1 MVPLAALSTP
11 RPDAAGA
18 AEHVPLVVDLDG
30 TLLRTNSLIES
41 ILPLVRMKPWSL
53 LTLPFWWLKGRAY
66 FKHRVAAAVAPD
78 IHSLPY
84 RPEVIEFLRDQ
95 KRLGRSLILATGADE
110 KLASEINREVGLFD
124 EVMASDGHINL
135 VGKDKRERLISAF
148 GLRGF
153 DYIGNDRRDFGVWC
167 AARRA
172 LVAAASPRL
181 VKSIANI
188 TPVEKI
194 FKEPAAH
201 WQDYLDAW
209 RPTHWIKNAL
219 LFVPL
224 AAAHR
229 GFEFDRLERVVL
241 AFIAF
246 DLCAS
251 GLYLFNDLLDLPAD
265 RRHPHKKERML
276 ASGRIPLTYALLM
289 MPLLILGA
297 LGLALHLSIAY
308 AGVLGLYCVLMIA
321 YSLKLKD
328 IPLVDVLVLAGGYAL
343 RVAAGAVAAQ
353 IRISAWL
360 LTLCVFLFFSLALIK
375 RYAELIVLEAQ
386 PAQGPVRAR
395 GYMSRDK
402 GMLAAQGIAS
412 GYLAVMVLALY
423 TNTEISERLYARHDV
438 FWGVCLLLLYWVS
451 YLWMA
456 ASRGRIVGDPV
467 MFALSDRVSYWTIA
481 GMGLLAALSL

>member
-1 MVPLAALSTP
+1 
-11 RPDAAGA
+11 
-18 AEHVPLVVDLDG
+18 VPLVVDLDG
-30 TLLRTNSLIES
+30 TLLRTDSLIES

-53 LTLPFWWLKGRAY
+53 LKLPFWWLRGRAY
-66 FKHRVAAAVAPD
+66 LKHRVAAAVTPD
-78 IHSLPY
+78 IRSLPY
-84 RPEVIEFLRDQ
+84 RTELVEFLRDQ
-95 KRLGRSLILATGADE
+95 KRMGRSLILATGADE
-110 KLASEINREVGLFD
+110 KLATEINRELGLFD

-135 VGKDKRERLISAF
+135 VGRQKRERLIATF

-153 DYIGNDRRDFGVWC
+153 DYLGNDRRDVEIGC

-172 LVAAASPRL
+172 LFASAAPQRL
-181 VKSIANI
+181 KSTADSA
-188 TPVEKI
+188 PVEKI
-194 FKEPAAH
+194 FKDPPAR
-201 WQDYLDAW
+201 WQDYLDAL
-209 RPTHWIKNAL
+209 RPTHWVKNAL

-224 AAAHR
+224 AAAHQL
-229 GFEFDRLERVVL
+229 FDLGRLERVFL

-251 GLYLFNDLLDLPAD
+251 GLYLLNDLLDLPAD

-289 MPLLILGA
+289 VPLLLLGA
-297 LGLALHLSIAY
+297 FGLALHLSMAY
-308 AGVLGLYCVLMIA
+308 AGIIGLYAALMIA
-321 YSLKLKD
+321 YSMKLKD
-328 IPLVDVLVLAGGYAL
+328 IPLVDVFVLAGGYAL
-343 RVAAGAVAAQ
+343 RVAAGAVAAEM
-353 IRISAWL
+353 RISAWL

-386 PAQGPVRAR
+386 PGAESARAR
-395 GYMSRDK
+395 GYLSRDK
-402 GMLAAQGIAS
+402 GMLVAQGIAS

-423 TNTEISERLYARHDV
+423 TNTEISQRLYARHDV

-456 ASRGRIVGDPV
+456 AERGRIVGDPV
-467 MFALSDRVSYWTIA
+467 MFALTDRISYWMIA